1 MATKLYL
8 SDLSKHQKFK
18 NIKFKNLKIKN
29 LKFKT
34 QLETGNE
41 KDQYQKQKKGDSK
54 EVKFV
59 NELISKLRLI
69 VTRF

>member
-1 MATKLYL
+1 MIC
-8 SDLSKHQKFK
+8 Q
-18 NIKFKNLKIKN
+18 NIKNLKIS
-29 LKFKT
+29 KFKT
-34 QLETGNE
+34 QLETGNK

-54 EVKFV
+54 EGKFV